1 MCLDA
6 WPLNESEAEVD
17 LVLLDAAI
25 MLISRNLKKKRSEV
39 SIKRRSTPSAF
50 PFKGQA
56 TKDKNAKWCIEH
68 AFNYVYFRWRVI

>member
-6 WPLNESEAEVD
+6 WPWNESEAEVD

-25 MLISRNLKKKRSEV
+25 MLISRNLQKKRSEV
-39 SIKRRSTPSAF
+39 SIKRRSTPAAF

-56 TKDKNAKWCIEH
+56 NKNKNAKWCIEH
-68 AFNYVYFRWRVI
+68 AFNYVYFRWSVI